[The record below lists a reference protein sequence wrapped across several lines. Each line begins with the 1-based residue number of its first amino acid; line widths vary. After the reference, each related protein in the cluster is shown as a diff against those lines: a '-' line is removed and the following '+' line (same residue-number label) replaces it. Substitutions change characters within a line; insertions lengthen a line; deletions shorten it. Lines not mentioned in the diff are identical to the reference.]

1 MAATINQRVYAD
13 SEKIDFPELVTKRK
27 AAELLHCSTR
37 NIERLIWSG
46 KIKCF
51 QPTPRK
57 TLIDLNSLRA
67 LVSIPANAA
76 MLKGAEK

>member
-1 MAATINQRVYAD
+1 MSSTEQHIYAD
-13 SEKIDFPELVTKRK
+13 TDSIDFPELVTKRK

-67 LVSIPANAA
+67 LVSVPANAA